1 MVWGGEKTYLGR
13 GELIIIITSICVP
26 QRGRDG
32 MDCIGVVWMSFSIN
46 RSRHQLGACWR
57 TNMLLGLQG
66 SVFHNKNKYLSR
78 YNVFTYNQILY
89 IGLGSQEWVDGIGWV
104 RMTTS
109 ELGRCSS
116 KRALGARF
124 FMF

>member
-1 MVWGGEKTYLGR
+1 VVWGREKTYLDR
-13 GELIIIITSICVP
+13 GELIIIITSICIP

-46 RSRHQLGACWR
+46 RSCHQLGACWR
-57 TNMLLGLQG
+57 TNMLLGL
-66 SVFHNKNKYLSR
+66 VVHNKNKYLSR

-109 ELGRCSS
+109 ELGRC
-116 KRALGARF
+116 F
-124 FMF
+124 